1 MELRA
6 LRYYLAVCECGTMS
20 RAAEELHVTQ
30 PALSCQIAGLE
41 RELGCELLERRSRS
55 VRPTEKGLYLRR
67 RAQEIVGLADQTSA
81 DFSHDDDIV
90 AGDIHIG
97 AGESASMRLI
107 AQRVRAFRERY
118 PDVRFHLH
126 SAVATDLVERLEHGL
141 DDLAVLMS
149 YPEDERY
156 SHLRLP
162 LSDAWGVVMRADDPL
177 VDREVISPADLAA
190 GPLVMPERSW
200 AGERLAGPLAAW
212 FGDEGDDVEV
222 AATYNLSFNAA
233 LLVQEGV
240 GRMLTL
246 EGLAPAGPGSG
257 LAFRLL
263 YPPAVSIIDVVWRRT
278 ATPSRA
284 VRLFLE
290 SLREA

>member
-30 PALSCQIAGLE
+30 PALSRQIAGLE

-156 SHLRLP
+156 SHLRLT
-162 LSDAWGVVMRADDPL
+162 LSDAWGVVVREDDPL
-177 VDREVISPADLAA
+177 AAREVISPADLA
-190 GPLVMPERSW
+190 
-200 AGERLAGPLAAW
+200 AGPLAAW

-246 EGLAPAGPGSG
+246 EGLTPAGPGSG
-257 LAFRLL
+257 LSFRLL
-263 YPPAVSIIDVVWRRT
+263 YPPAVSIIDVVWKRG
-278 ATPSRA
+278 ATPTRA
-284 VRLFLE
+284 VSLFLE
-290 SLREA
+290 SLRET

>member
-1 MELRA
+1 MELRS
-6 LRYYLAVCECGTMS
+6 LRYYLAVCEWGTMS

-30 PALSCQIAGLE
+30 PALSRQIAALE
-41 RELGCELLERRSRS
+41 RELGCELLERHSRS

-67 RAQEIVGLADQTSA
+67 RAQEIVSLADRTSA
-81 DFSHDDDIV
+81 DFSHGDDIV

-107 AQRVRAFRERY
+107 AQRVSAFRRRY

-126 SAVATDLVERLEHGL
+126 SAVATDLMERLEHGL

-149 YPEDERY
+149 YPDDERHA
-156 SHLRLP
+156 HLRLP
-162 LSDAWGVVMRADDPL
+162 LSDAWGVVMREDDPL
-177 VDREVISPADLAA
+177 AEREVISPTDLAE

-200 AGERLAGPLAAW
+200 TGERLSGPLATW
-212 FGDEGDDVEV
+212 FGDDGEGIEV
-222 AATYNLSFNAA
+222 AATYNLSFNAT
-233 LLVQEGV
+233 LLVREGM

-246 EGLAPAGPGSG
+246 EGLTPTGPGSG

-263 YPPAVSIIDVVWRRT
+263 YPPAVSIIDVVWKRT
-278 ATPSRA
+278 ATPTRA
-284 VRLFLE
+284 MSLFLE
-290 SLREA
+290 SLRQ

>member
-30 PALSCQIAGLE
+30 PALSRQIAGLE

-81 DFSHDDDIV
+81 DFSHGDDIV

-107 AQRVRAFRERY
+107 ARHVRAFRRRY

-149 YPEDERY
+149 YPEDERC

-162 LSDAWGVVMRADDPL
+162 LSDAWGLVVREDDPL
-177 VDREVISPADLAA
+177 AEREVISPADLAE
-190 GPLVMPERSW
+190 GPLIMPERSW
-200 AGERLAGPLAAW
+200 TGERLAGPLATW
-212 FGDEGDDVEV
+212 FGDDGEGVEV

-246 EGLAPAGPGSG
+246 EGLTPTGPGSG

-263 YPPAVSIIDVVWRRT
+263 YPPAVSIIDVVWKRT

-290 SLREA
+290 SLRET

>member
-6 LRYYLAVCECGTMS
+6 LRYYLAVCEWGTMS

-30 PALSCQIAGLE
+30 PALSRQIAALE
-41 RELGCELLERRSRS
+41 RELGCELLERHSRS
-55 VRPTEKGLYLRR
+55 VQPTEKGLYLRR
-67 RAQEIVGLADQTSA
+67 RTQEIVGLADQTSA
-81 DFSHDDDIV
+81 DFSHGDDIV

-107 AQRVRAFRERY
+107 ARRVRSFRQLY

-126 SAVATDLVERLEHGL
+126 SAVATDLMERLEHGL
-141 DDLAVLMS
+141 DDLVVLMS
-149 YPEDERY
+149 YPNDERC

-162 LSDAWGVVMRADDPL
+162 LSDAWGVAMRADDPL
-177 VDREVISPADLAA
+177 ASREVITPADLAE
-190 GPLVMPERSW
+190 GPLIMPERSW
-200 AGERLAGPLAAW
+200 AGERLAGPLGAW
-212 FGDEGDDVEV
+212 FGDDGEAIEV

-246 EGLAPAGPGSG
+246 EGLTPSGPDSG

-263 YPPAVSIIDVVWRRT
+263 YPPAVSIIDVVWKRG

-284 VRLFLE
+284 VSLFLE
-290 SLREA
+290 SLREG

>member
-1 MELRA
+1 MELRV
-6 LRYYLAVCECGTMS
+6 LRYFLAICNEGTMS
-20 RAAEELHVTQ
+20 RAAASLHMTQ
-30 PALSCQIAGLE
+30 PALSRQIAALE

-81 DFSHDDDIV
+81 DFSHGDDIV
-90 AGDIHIG
+90 AGDVHIG

-107 AQRVRAFRERY
+107 ARRVSAFRQRY

-126 SAVATDLVERLEHGL
+126 SAVATDLIERLEHGL

-149 YPEDERY
+149 YPDDERHE
-156 SHLRLP
+156 HLRLP

-177 VDREVISPADLAA
+177 VEREVISPADLSE

-200 AGERLAGPLAAW
+200 TGEHLAGPLAAW
-212 FGDEGDDVEV
+212 FGDDGDGIEV

-246 EGLAPAGPGSG
+246 EGLTPADPGSG

-263 YPPAVSIIDVVWRRT
+263 YPPAVSIIDVVWKRT
-278 ATPSRA
+278 ATTSRA
-284 VRLFLE
+284 ASLFLE
-290 SLREA
+290 SLRT

>member
-1 MELRA
+1 MELRG
-6 LRYYLAVCECGTMS
+6 LRYYLAVCEWGTMS

-30 PALSCQIAGLE
+30 PALSRQIAALE

-67 RAQEIVGLADQTSA
+67 RAQEIVADQTSA
-81 DFSHDDDIV
+81 DFSHGDDIV
-90 AGDIHIG
+90 AGDVHIG

-107 AQRVRAFRERY
+107 ARRVSAFRQRY

-126 SAVATDLVERLEHGL
+126 SAVATDLIERLEHGL

-149 YPEDERY
+149 YPDDERHE
-156 SHLRLP
+156 HLRLP

-177 VDREVISPADLAA
+177 VEREVISPADLSE

-200 AGERLAGPLAAW
+200 TGEHLAGPLAAW
-212 FGDEGDDVEV
+212 FGDDGDGIEV

-246 EGLAPAGPGSG
+246 EGLTPADPGSG

-263 YPPAVSIIDVVWRRT
+263 YPPAVSIIDVVWKRT
-278 ATPSRA
+278 ATTSRA
-284 VRLFLE
+284 ASLFLE
-290 SLREA
+290 SLRT

>member
-30 PALSCQIAGLE
+30 PALSRQIAGLE

-162 LSDAWGVVMRADDPL
+162 LSDAWG
-177 VDREVISPADLAA
+177 
-190 GPLVMPERSW
+190 
-200 AGERLAGPLAAW
+200 ERLAGPLAAW

-246 EGLAPAGPGSG
+246 EGLTPAGPGSG

-263 YPPAVSIIDVVWRRT
+263 YPPAVSIIDVVWKR
-278 ATPSRA
+278 AAAPSRA
-284 VRLFLE
+284 VSLFLE
-290 SLREA
+290 SLRET

>member
-6 LRYYLAVCECGTMS
+6 LRYYLAVCEWGTMS

-30 PALSCQIAGLE
+30 PALSRQIAALE
-41 RELGCELLERRSRS
+41 RELGCELLERHSRS

-81 DFSHDDDIV
+81 DFSHGDEIV

-107 AQRVRAFRERY
+107 AQRVRAFRRLY

-126 SAVATDLVERLEHGL
+126 SAVATDLMERLEHGL
-141 DDLAVLMS
+141 DDLVVLMS
-149 YPEDERY
+149 YPNDERC

-162 LSDAWGVVMRADDPL
+162 LSDAWGVAMRADDPL
-177 VDREVISPADLAA
+177 ASREVITPADLTE
-190 GPLVMPERSW
+190 GPLIMPERSW
-200 AGERLAGPLAAW
+200 AGERLAGPLGAW
-212 FGDEGDDVEV
+212 FGDDGEAIEV
-222 AATYNLSFNAA
+222 AATYNLSFNAT

-246 EGLAPAGPGSG
+246 EGLTPSEPGSG

-263 YPPAVSIIDVVWRRT
+263 YPPAVSIIDVVWKRG

-284 VRLFLE
+284 VSLFLE
-290 SLREA
+290 SLREG

>member
-6 LRYYLAVCECGTMS
+6 LRYYLAVCEWGTMS

-30 PALSCQIAGLE
+30 PALSRQIAALE
-41 RELGCELLERRSRS
+41 RELGCELLERHSRS
-55 VRPTEKGLYLRR
+55 VQPTEKGLYLRR

-81 DFSHDDDIV
+81 DFSHGDDIV

-107 AQRVRAFRERY
+107 AQRVRAFRRLY

-126 SAVATDLVERLEHGL
+126 SAVATDLMERLEHGL
-141 DDLAVLMS
+141 DDLVVLMS
-149 YPEDERY
+149 YPNDERC

-162 LSDAWGVVMRADDPL
+162 LSDAWGVAMRADDPL
-177 VDREVISPADLAA
+177 ASHEVITPADLAE
-190 GPLVMPERSW
+190 GPLIMPERSW
-200 AGERLAGPLAAW
+200 AGERLAGPLGAW
-212 FGDEGDDVEV
+212 FGDDGEAIEV

-246 EGLAPAGPGSG
+246 EGLTPSEPGSG

-263 YPPAVSIIDVVWRRT
+263 YPPAVSIIDVVWKRG

-284 VRLFLE
+284 VSLFLK
-290 SLREA
+290 SLREG

>member
-6 LRYYLAVCECGTMS
+6 LRYYLAVCERGTMS

-30 PALSCQIAGLE
+30 PALSRQIAGLE

-81 DFSHDDDIV
+81 DFSHGDDIV

-107 AQRVRAFRERY
+107 ARHVRAFRRRY

-149 YPEDERY
+149 YPEDERC

-162 LSDAWGVVMRADDPL
+162 LSDAWGLVVREDDPL
-177 VDREVISPADLAA
+177 AEREVISPADLVE
-190 GPLVMPERSW
+190 GPFIMPERSW
-200 AGERLAGPLAAW
+200 TGERLAGPLATW
-212 FGDEGDDVEV
+212 FGDDGEGVEV

-246 EGLAPAGPGSG
+246 EGLTPTGPDSG
-257 LAFRLL
+257 LVFRLL
-263 YPPAVSIIDVVWRRT
+263 YPPAVSIIDVVWKRT